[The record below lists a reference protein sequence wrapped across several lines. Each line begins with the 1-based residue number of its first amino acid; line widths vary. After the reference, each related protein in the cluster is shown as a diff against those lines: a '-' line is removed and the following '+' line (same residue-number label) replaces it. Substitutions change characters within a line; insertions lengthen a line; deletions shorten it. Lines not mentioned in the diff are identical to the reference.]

1 MNIKENLEYAI
12 VLLKKNNITEPVLKA
27 KMVLASLTNTTKEYL
42 LINEKEEVDKTI
54 QKKYNLAINKLC
66 QNMPIQYIINKQEF
80 MGYEFYVNKDVL
92 IPQPDTE
99 VLVEEV
105 IDIYNNKMSDRKIQ
119 ILDLC
124 TGSGAIGISLANVI
138 KNCDITLSDIS
149 KSALKV
155 AKKNCKNIVNT
166 ASLNNIKI
174 LQSDLF
180 QNIKNKFDIIVSNP
194 PYIKTDIIKTLDKE
208 VQEEPILALDG
219 GKDGLEIYRKIINE
233 AYKYLNK
240 DGYLCLEIDYDQK
253 NEVIEL
259 LKNNGNYREM
269 YSKKDLAGKERIVIC
284 KKEN

>member
-12 VLLKKNNITEPVLKA
+12 ALLKKNNITEPVLKA